1 MTKFLREPVSI
12 RGAAGTIVLAT
23 AVVVAVSGVLMT
35 LLDHGEYPGFFR
47 GMWWAL
53 QTVTTVGYGD
63 VTPQHLSGRIVAI
76 AVMLEGIA
84 LLAIVTSAITS
95 SFVERAQRAYAAK
108 EDAEDQLEHEHL
120 DARFDEL
127 AARLERVETLL
138 RALTKSP

>member
-1 MTKFLREPVSI
+1 MTKFLRDPVSI

-23 AVVVAVSGVLMT
+23 AVVVAVSGALMT
-35 LLDHGEYPGFFR
+35 VLDRSEYPNAFR

-63 VTPQHLSGRIVAI
+63 VTPQRLSGRIVAV

-84 LLAIVTSAITS
+84 LLAIVTAAITS
-95 SFVERAQRAYAAK
+95 SFVERAQRAYAAR
-108 EDAEDQLEHEHL
+108 DAADEQREHEHL

-127 AARLERVETLL
+127 AARLDQVETML
-138 RALTKSP
+138 RTLTQPR